1 MLDRLP
7 EAPSAATD
15 RTPRF
20 EDNVLRER
28 KKARKIFKSIT
39 RNAGAL
45 LGVFMVF
52 AVIVTATTEIHLASF
67 DDLTA
72 LGLEFFIVFIS
83 SYFAYVSCS
92 DSGMRAGLNTE
103 TYTTT
108 VKEYEALKKHVVD
121 NDMQRSMYDFC
132 RHYIEEE
139 LKNTRMNILATVGF
153 VYSDYKKKWSIL
165 SDEEIDSSE
174 ELTEAQKKI
183 VKKANRIAPICLTTE
198 MIMRRGR
205 SDGSRSPLGMT
216 PQTKKKIHF
225 SLKLVSSVL
234 ITLGVVLIVAEAIE
248 DPTWETFVT
257 AVWRLVPIIT
267 SGVGGYRMG
276 FENIV
281 VDMSEYIT
289 DQSDLLQQAI
299 KYIEKESSTTT
310 THTRHEE
317 GGTNVCVNEINE
329 SASAVS
335 PRANTM

>member
-28 KKARKIFKSIT
+28 KKVRKVFRSIT

-52 AVIVTATTEIHLASF
+52 AVIVTATTEIHLTSF
-67 DDLTA
+67 SDVTA
-72 LGLEFFIVFIS
+72 LGLEFFIVFFA
-83 SYFAYVSCS
+83 SYIAYVSCS

-121 NDMQRSMYDFC
+121 NDMQRSMYHFC
-132 RHYIEEE
+132 RHYIAEE

-153 VYSDYKKKWSIL
+153 VYSEYVEKWSAA
-165 SDEEIDSSE
+165 SDKDIDSSG
-174 ELTEAQKKI
+174 ELTSAQKKI
-183 VKKANRIAPICLTTE
+183 VKKANQIHPIRLTSE

-205 SDGSRSPLGMT
+205 NDGSRSPLGMT
-216 PQTKKKIHF
+216 PQAKKRMHF
-225 SLKLVSSVL
+225 SFKLVSSVL

-248 DPTWETFVT
+248 DPTKETFVT

-267 SGVGGYRMG
+267 SGVSGYRMG

-299 KYIEKESSTTT
+299 KYIEKGSSITN